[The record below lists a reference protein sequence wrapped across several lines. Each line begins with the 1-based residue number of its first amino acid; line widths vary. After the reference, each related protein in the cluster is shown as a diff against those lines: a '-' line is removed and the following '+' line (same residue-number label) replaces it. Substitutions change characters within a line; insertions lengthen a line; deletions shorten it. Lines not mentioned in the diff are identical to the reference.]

1 MKITRKNARFF
12 LFSLPLALLTGCFHA
27 DSTASIPAVRNF
39 DAERYMGRWYEIARL
54 PHRFERDLDFVV
66 AEYSLNPDGTVKVLN
81 SGMRS
86 GKKKSAEGR
95 AKWKKNADPGTA
107 ELEVTFFAPFSGDYR
122 VILLE
127 ADYSSAIVT
136 SSSRDYLW
144 ILSRTPELPEE
155 GRLEQYLSR
164 CRDWGFDVERLEYPR
179 QEKNSSAGE
188 AKTDAQGGAGSGG
201 DGPQ

>member
-1 MKITRKNARFF
+1 MKITRKNAPFF
-12 LFSLPLALLTGCFHA
+12 LLSLPFALLTGCFHS
-27 DSTASIPAVRNF
+27 DSTAAIPAVRNF
-39 DAERYMGRWYEIARL
+39 DVGRYMGRWYEIARL

-86 GKKKSAEGR
+86 GKRKSAEGR

-122 VILLE
+122 VIRLE

-144 ILSRTPELPEE
+144 ILSRTPELPE
-155 GRLEQYLSR
+155 GRLEQYLSL
-164 CRDWGFDVERLEYPR
+164 CRDWGFPVDRLEYPR
-179 QEKNSSAGE
+179 QEEENTLSAGNDKKE
-188 AKTDAQGGAGSGG
+188 NGG
-201 DGPQ
+201 DTP